1 MVAKPGWH
9 LDGRTRGL
17 WPVVVN
23 MSAHAALSKIR
34 LEKRPIWLFSDSNHV
49 TSTVT
54 FYHADIPWPLL
65 MARSAVLTR
74 THALIFFSTHSQS
87 SGQPGNH
94 ADTFPP
100 SSSITCNS
108 CKERQFWH
116 LYCFVRSCRFKSHG
130 YTQCDP
136 KPAQKSAWKWQI
148 PPFVT
153 FCTKNYKV
161 HWLVQASF
169 AELSKEDTCQK

>member
-9 LDGRTRGL
+9 LDVRTRGL

-34 LEKRPIWLFSDSNHV
+34 LKKKPNLCPCGVLV
-49 TSTVT
+49 TAITWFKTVT
-54 FYHADIPWPLL
+54 FYLADIPWPLL

-74 THALIFFSTHSQS
+74 THALILSAGDTKPNNAFFPRTHNLPVSRETTQTLF
-87 SGQPGNH
+87 PLH
-94 ADTFPP
+94 PP
-100 SSSITCNS
+100 SPVPCSS

-116 LYCFVRSCRFKSHG
+116 LYCFVRSSTRFKSHG

-136 KPAQKSAWKWQI
+136 TPTQKSARKW
-148 PPFVT
+148 
-153 FCTKNYKV
+153 
-161 HWLVQASF
+161 
-169 AELSKEDTCQK
+169 